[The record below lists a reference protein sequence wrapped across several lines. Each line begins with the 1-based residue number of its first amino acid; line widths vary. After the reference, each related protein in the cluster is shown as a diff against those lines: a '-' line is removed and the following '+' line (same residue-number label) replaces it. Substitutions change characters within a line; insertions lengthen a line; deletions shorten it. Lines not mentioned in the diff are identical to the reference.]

1 MHARR
6 VISGTGLV
14 LAAALALSV
23 IIVANA
29 LFTSLRL
36 DLTEGRLYTLSDGTL
51 SILDK
56 LEEPVALEFYFS
68 RKALADYPQLAS
80 YATRVRDLLEE
91 YAARAG
97 GKLTLTVIEPEPFSE
112 QEDQAVASGLQG
124 IALGGGDNAYFGL
137 VGTNSTDD
145 KDTIPFF
152 QASREEALEYDI
164 TKLIYNLAHPE
175 KRRVGV
181 ITSLPM
187 FGGLPPQGGKP
198 WTIVGLLRE
207 FFALENLGPSPDSID
222 PDLDVLLVVHP
233 KELRDPARYALDQY
247 LLKGGKAILFVDAL
261 AEGDQSQPDPENPY
275 VIPDLDSDL
284 KWLLDGWGIE
294 VPEGKVAGDM
304 NAAMRVQAQGE
315 RGPMETYYLPW
326 LQLTGEAFSKDDFV
340 TSQLELVHMGT
351 SGVIDRRA
359 DSPLALS
366 PLIRT
371 TDQSMRIE
379 RDLILFQRDPQQ
391 MLRNFKPDNK
401 PQVLAARLAGKVK
414 TAFPDGAPA
423 DDDAAKG
430 KQAEQVREGD
440 VNVILVADTDILND
454 LFWVRTQNYFGVD
467 MPQAIANNA
476 DFVVN
481 AIDNLS
487 GSTDLI
493 SLRSRSASVRPFEVV
508 EQLRREA
515 ESQFRA
521 QEQALQAKLEETEKK
536 ILALQQEGGEGGAI
550 LSPEQTQAID
560 NFRTEQVKT
569 RKELRAVQ
577 HELQKNIERLGALL
591 KFVNIGLVPLFIAVL
606 ALGAGLYRTRR
617 SA

>member
-1 MHARR
+1 
-6 VISGTGLV
+6 
-14 LAAALALSV
+14 
-23 IIVANA
+23 
-29 LFTSLRL
+29 
-36 DLTEGRLYTLSDGTL
+36 
-51 SILDK
+51 
-56 LEEPVALEFYFS
+56 
-68 RKALADYPQLAS
+68 
-80 YATRVRDLLEE
+80 
-91 YAARAG
+91 
-97 GKLTLTVIEPEPFSE
+97 
-112 QEDQAVASGLQG
+112 
-124 IALGGGDNAYFGL
+124 
-137 VGTNSTDD
+137 
-145 KDTIPFF
+145 
-152 QASREEALEYDI
+152 
-164 TKLIYNLAHPE
+164 
-175 KRRVGV
+175 
-181 ITSLPM
+181 
-187 FGGLPPQGGKP
+187 
-198 WTIVGLLRE
+198 
-207 FFALENLGPSPDSID
+207 
-222 PDLDVLLVVHP
+222 
-233 KELRDPARYALDQY
+233 
-247 LLKGGKAILFVDAL
+247 
-261 AEGDQSQPDPENPY
+261 
-275 VIPDLDSDL
+275 
-284 KWLLDGWGIE
+284 
-294 VPEGKVAGDM
+294 
-304 NAAMRVQAQGE
+304 
-315 RGPMETYYLPW
+315 
-326 LQLTGEAFSKDDFV
+326 
-340 TSQLELVHMGT
+340 
-351 SGVIDRRA
+351 
-359 DSPLALS
+359 
-366 PLIRT
+366 
-371 TDQSMRIE
+371 
-379 RDLILFQRDPQQ
+379 

>member
-1 MHARR
+1 MHMRR
-6 VISGTGLV
+6 VISGTGLA
-14 LAAALALSV
+14 LAAALAISV

-36 DLTEGRLYTLSDGTL
+36 DLTAGGLYTLSEG
-51 SILDK
+51 SRNILKQLD
-56 LEEPVALEFYFS
+56 EPVTLEFYFS
-68 RKALADYPQLAS
+68 RQALADYPQMMN

-91 YAARAG
+91 YATRAG
-97 GKLTLTVIEPEPFSE
+97 GKLKLSVIEPEPFSE

-124 IALGGGDNAYFGL
+124 ISLTGAGDNAYFGL

-152 QASREEALEYDI
+152 QASREQALEYDI
-164 TKLIYNLAHPE
+164 TKLVYNLANPE

-181 ITSLPM
+181 ITSLPL
-187 FGGLPPQGGKP
+187 FGGIPPQGGKP
-198 WTIVGLLRE
+198 WTMVGLLRE
-207 FFALENLGPSPDSID
+207 FFAVENLGPSPDSID

-233 KELRDPARYALDQY
+233 KALKDAARYALDQY
-247 LLKGGKAILFVDAL
+247 LLGGGKAILFVDAL
-261 AEGDQSQPDPENPY
+261 AEADQSQPDPEQPY
-275 VIPDLDSDL
+275 VVPDLDSDL

-304 NAAMRVQAQGE
+304 NSAMRVQARGE

-326 LQLTGEAFSKDDFV
+326 LQLAGESFSKDDFV

-351 SGVIDRRA
+351 SGVIDRRP
-359 DSPLALS
+359 DSPLAIS
-366 PLIRT
+366 PLIQT
-371 TDQSMRIE
+371 STQSMRIE

-391 MLRNFKPDNK
+391 MLRNFKPDNRNL
-401 PQVLAARLAGKVK
+401 VLAARLKGKVK
-414 TAFPDGAPA
+414 TAFPDGPTVEPA
-423 DDDAAKG
+423 EKAG
-430 KQAEQVREGD
+430 QVQEGE

-454 LFWVRTQNYFGVD
+454 LFWVRTQNYYGME

-493 SLRSRSASVRPFEVV
+493 SLRSRSASTRPFDVV

-515 ESQFRA
+515 ESQFRE
-521 QEQALQAKLEETEKK
+521 QEQALQAKLEETEQQ
-536 ILALQQEGGEGGAI
+536 ILDLQKEGGDGGAI
-550 LSPEQTQAID
+550 LGPEQTEAID
-560 NFRTEQVKT
+560 KFRTEQVKT

-591 KFVNIGLVPLFIAVL
+591 KFINIGLVPLFIAVL
-606 ALGAGLYRTRR
+606 AVGAGLYRTRR
-617 SA
+617 TA

>member
-1 MHARR
+1 MHMRR
-6 VISGTGLV
+6 IISGSGLA
-14 LAAALALSV
+14 LAAALAISV

-29 LFTSLRL
+29 LFTSVRL
-36 DLTEGRLYTLSDGTL
+36 DLTSGGLYTLSDGTRN
-51 SILDK
+51 ILARLD
-56 LEEPVALEFYFS
+56 EPVTLEFYFS
-68 RKALADYPQLAS
+68 REALADYPQLMN

-97 GKLTLTVIEPEPFSE
+97 GKLQLTIIEPEPFSE
-112 QEDQAVASGLQG
+112 QEDQAVAGGLQG
-124 IALGGGDNAYFGL
+124 ISLTGAGDNAYFGL

-164 TKLIYNLAHPE
+164 TKLVYNLANPE

-181 ITSLPM
+181 ITSLPL
-187 FGGLPPQGGKP
+187 FGGMPPDGGKP
-198 WTIVGLLRE
+198 WTMVNLLRE
-207 FFALENLGPSPDSID
+207 FFAVENLGPSPESID
-222 PDLDVLLVVHP
+222 QELDVLLVVHP
-233 KELRDPARYALDQY
+233 KELKDAARYALDQY
-247 LLKGGKAILFVDAL
+247 LLRGGKAVLFVDAL
-261 AEGDQSQPDPENPY
+261 AEGDQSRPDPEQPH
-275 VIPDLDSDL
+275 VLPDLDSDL

-304 NAAMRVQAQGE
+304 NSAMRVQAQGE

-326 LQLTGEAFSKDDFV
+326 LQLSGPAFSSDDFV

-359 DSPLALS
+359 DSPLVVS
-366 PLIRT
+366 PLIQT
-371 TDQSMRIE
+371 STQSMRIE

-391 MLRNFKPDNK
+391 MLRNFRPDNK
-401 PQVLAARLAGKVK
+401 VQVLAARLKGKVG
-414 TAFPDGAPA
+414 TAFPDGPA
-423 DDDAAKG
+423 TTGGG
-430 KQAEQVREGD
+430 KAEEQVREGEI
-440 VNVILVADTDILND
+440 NAILVADTDILND
-454 LFWVRTQNYFGVD
+454 LFWVRTQNYYGME

-508 EQLRREA
+508 EHIRREA
-515 ESQFRA
+515 ETQFRE

-536 ILALQQEGGEGGAI
+536 ILELQQESGDGGAI
-550 LSPEQTQAID
+550 LGPEQTQAID

-591 KFVNIGLVPLFIAVL
+591 KFINIGLVPLFITLLAV
-606 ALGAGLYRTRR
+606 GAGLYRSRR
-617 SA
+617 TA